1 MPLQSHD
8 GCASCIRRTTSFTIS
23 SSGASEATSAST
35 SDLKSSRS
43 PVFSLIDGILP
54 YTKSFPS
61 MITPPRREILKPQ
74 FARRS
79 GSRTAQRRTALA
91 GEEPRRIPHQDH
103 AVGRGVLRH
112 TDQLPA
118 LARSLVDRL
127 LQGGLRR
134 ASLTGL
140 QRGVL
145 RVVALGLRTVWRIPL
160 SLGHVLPPLSV
171 GCPKAI
177 FPHKHD
183 ATHRDQAHPL
193 CPPGTLA
200 GRLATTRR
208 SDPQFCARCIKTGA
222 LPSSNMGARAS
233 RIRAAVQ
240 HF

>member
-8 GCASCIRRTTSFTIS
+8 GCASCIRRTTSFSIS

-61 MITPPRREILKPQ
+61 MITPPRREIPKPQ

-103 AVGRGVLRH
+103 AVGSGVLRH

-127 LQGGLRR
+127 LQGSLRR
-134 ASLTGL
+134 ACLTGV
-140 QRGVL
+140 QRSVL
-145 RVVALGLRTVWRIPL
+145 RIVALGLRTVWRIPL
-160 SLGHVLPPLSV
+160 SLGHLLPPLCRLPNV
-171 GCPKAI
+171 G

-183 ATHRDQAHPL
+183 ATHQDQAHPCKHFSKSAL
-193 CPPGTLA
+193 
-200 GRLATTRR
+200 RLV
-208 SDPQFCARCIKTGA
+208 SFSFLLI
-222 LPSSNMGARAS
+222 AS
-233 RIRAAVQ
+233 RS
-240 HF
+240 